1 MKLNSTKSML
11 VINNYYY
18 CVILRKQGD
27 QSRLFKYAAADFK
40 FAGVKIIIYPSMYQK
55 DTDMLLMLS

>member
-1 MKLNSTKSML
+1 MKLKSML

-18 CVILRKQGD
+18 CAILRKQGD

-40 FAGVKIIIYPSMYQK
+40 FAGVKIIIYPTMYQK
-55 DTDMLLMLS
+55 DTE